1 MPHCQV
7 AEQVDLY
14 YEDFGDGPAVV
25 FTSAGNLTHRM
36 WEGQVA
42 GLADDFRTI
51 TYDWRGTGAS
61 AKPRAGYT
69 CETVAADLCA
79 LIEGLRLGPS
89 VLVAHGIG
97 THATILAAVERP
109 DLVKAIVL
117 VSGAPWFGGERDGM
131 VGGISVEFM
140 NFLAQR
146 TGLGGAAGIPYAQAC
161 AELAEHWLFHRP
173 QSPAVLHSILEQ
185 ALSWPQYVINAYANS
200 MKALDH
206 RGRLERI
213 ACPALLLQGRHDR
226 KQRFEGALY
235 MARHIPDAQLR
246 ILESSAH
253 MGQLEEIAVFN
264 ECLRQ
269 FLGEL

>member
-1 MPHCQV
+1 
-7 AEQVDLY
+7 
-14 YEDFGDGPAVV
+14 
-25 FTSAGNLTHRM
+25 M

-42 GLADDFRTI
+42 GLAGDFRTI

-61 AKPRAGYT
+61 AKPRSGYT

-79 LIEGLRLGPS
+79 LIERLQLGPS

-97 THATILAAVERP
+97 THATILAAVDRP
-109 DLVKAIVL
+109 DLVRAIVL
-117 VSGAPWFGGERDGM
+117 ASGAPWFSGEKDGV

-140 NFLAQR
+140 DFLAQR
-146 TGLGGAAGIPYAQAC
+146 TGLDGAAGVPYAQAC
-161 AELAEHWLFHRP
+161 AELAERWLFHRP

-213 ACPALLLQGRHDR
+213 ACPVLLLQGRHDR
-226 KQRFEGALY
+226 KQRFAGALY
-235 MARHIPDAQLR
+235 MEQLIPDARLR
-246 ILESSAH
+246 ILEHSAH
-253 MGQLEEIAVFN
+253 MGQIEDVGVFN
-264 ECLRQ
+264 ESLRQ